1 LKIAVDAMGG
11 DSAPS
16 EPVKGA
22 LQAAKEYGIEIALVG
37 AQAAIESELARH
49 GGAPANLTVVPASD
63 AISMDEE
70 KVVQAVRQR
79 PDSSINVAMS
89 LVRDGSAAAL
99 VSAGHTGAIL
109 ASAFFVLGR
118 IRGIE
123 RPALGTLLPFN
134 DGKVFLLDVGANPDC
149 KPAYLV
155 QFAQM
160 GAAYME
166 QVVGIA
172 NPRVGLLNLGTEDN
186 KGSELVQEAFP
197 RLRDCGVNFVGNV
210 EGVGVHK
217 GVADVV
223 VTDGFTGNIGLKVG
237 EGIADYILEQVRY
250 VIKSSPL
257 FIAASLLLKP
267 ALKRALKRLQYD
279 EYGGAQL
286 LGVNGVVLI
295 AHGRSDANAIK
306 NAIRLAALA
315 SESNLLEAI
324 ATAASRNGRL
334 ARAAAT
340 S

>member
-1 LKIAVDAMGG
+1 LTIALDAMGG

-16 EPVKGA
+16 ETVKGA
-22 LQAAKEYGIEIALVG
+22 LQAAREYGIEIALVG
-37 AQAAIESELARH
+37 DGPAIEAELARQ
-49 GGAPANLTVVPASD
+49 GPRPATISVIPATD
-63 AISMDEE
+63 AIPMDEE

-79 PDSSINVAMS
+79 PNASINVGMT
-89 LVRDGSAAAL
+89 LVRDGKAAAL
-99 VSAGHTGAIL
+99 VSAGHTGAIM

-134 DGKVFLLDVGANPDC
+134 EGKVFLLDVGANPDC
-149 KPAYLV
+149 KPGYLV

-166 QVVGIA
+166 SVVGIP

-197 RLRDCGVNFVGNV
+197 KLRDCGVNFVGNV
-210 EGVGVHK
+210 EGVEVHK

-237 EGIADYILEQVRY
+237 EGIADYILQQVRS

-279 EYGGAQL
+279 EYGAAQL

-306 NAIRLAALA
+306 NAIRLARLA
-315 SESNLLEAI
+315 GESNLTAAI
-324 ATAASRNGRL
+324 AESTARGGHL
-334 ARAAAT
+334 AVAP
-340 S
+340 